1 MSTTQTAVAEATA
14 ADTARRIAEL
24 SPDQRA
30 RLEAR
35 LRERSARRPAA
46 PAGVPR
52 RPEGAPVPLSFTQE
66 QIWLAQQI
74 APESAAYNVP
84 MAVTCSGPLDTER
97 LARAFRTVI
106 TRHEVLRTTFAA
118 GADGLPVQLVHG
130 EAAFELPVTDLR
142 DLTADEVRARVRTR
156 LAEEANTPFD
166 LAAGPLLR
174 AALLRTGDQ
183 EHVLALT
190 IHHIASD
197 AWSVNV
203 LLAEAATAYRLT
215 DDTAAA
221 ALPPLPV
228 QYGDFAAWQR
238 GRLEG
243 AAHQESLGYWQQRL
257 AGLTDTPPPA
267 TATGRPEDAP
277 AAATHSLE
285 LPAEVAAGL
294 RALAA
299 RHRTTL
305 FTVSLAALHV
315 LLHRYG
321 AGPDPVVATPVGG
334 RGHSE
339 LEGLIGCFVNT
350 LLLRGDLS
358 GEPTFAELIDR
369 TTEATRRDF
378 QHQEVPFEQLA
389 AQLRSGSPDGL
400 ARTMLVLDQN
410 TPEAAPDLTRDAADP
425 GALHLRPLDG
435 EGPADAKRDLT
446 FTVSETGDTL
456 TLTLVHRTDRYE
468 ERSADRLLA
477 HYATLLREACA
488 DPNRQVGRL
497 PLLSAG
503 ERTLLLDTWNATAL
517 QVPAGTFHG
526 RFAEQAARTPH
537 AVAVVGADATLRYAE
552 LDRLANRLAH
562 HLRGLGVASETP
574 VGICLERGAW
584 TVVALLAV
592 LKAGGCYVPVDPA
605 QPQDRMAMIL
615 ADTAAPVVI
624 TRTALAD
631 RLPSGVRAVAVEEL
645 ALDATPDTAP
655 DAAVDP
661 GQAAYVLFTSG
672 STGRPKG
679 VVVEHRQVL
688 NYHTAVV
695 SRLGLEAAGYAMVQP
710 FTFDSCVTVLASAL
724 LGGGTLHMVDAD
736 TASDG
741 RLLAAYFAEHAID
754 YLKISPSHLAAL
766 EGPGAAHRVLPRKGL
781 ILGGEGSTSTFV
793 RDLLGRAECEVLNH
807 YGPTET
813 TVGVTTHRPLAAEL
827 AATTTVPIGR
837 PLGNV
842 RAYVLDGHGEP
853 VPVGVPGELFVGGAQ
868 VTRGYLGRPGLTA
881 ERFVP
886 DPAGA
891 RGARMYR
898 TGDLTRRLPDGA
910 VEFLGRLDDQVKI
923 RGFRIELGEVE
934 AALAALE
941 PVAAAAAVVREDR
954 PGDLQIVGYLVPHP
968 GADIEPASLRRELA
982 KILPGYMVPS
992 ALVALD
998 ALPLT
1003 AHNKLDRR
1011 ALPVPPRQEAE
1022 AGRAPRDEREAAL
1035 CRIFAEVLGAE
1046 REPGI
1051 DDSFFDLGG
1060 HSLLAMRLV
1069 GAVRAELGAEVGVRD
1084 VFEVPTV
1091 AGLAERLGRALP
1103 ADALPPLVRAE
1114 RPEVLPLSFAQRRLR
1129 FLNGMEGEA
1138 SAYTMPVVL
1147 RLTEAVDAVALQAAL
1162 DDVVAR
1168 HETLRTVFPA
1178 ADGELCQL
1186 ILPAAPALVP
1196 LDRVET
1202 DESGARTGIA
1212 ELSARPF
1219 DLNTE
1224 LPLRAAL
1231 FTLAPEDHLLVLV
1244 LHHIAGD
1251 GWSMR
1256 PLTEDLTT
1264 AYQARSSGEAPDWSP
1279 LPVQYADFALWQH
1292 QYLGDPETPGSPL
1305 NQQLAHWT
1313 AELAELPEEITLPA
1327 DRTRPAHPTH
1337 RAATHTFHTDRAT
1350 HHQLTA
1356 HARTHR
1362 ATLFHSVH
1370 AALAVL
1376 LTRNGAGAD
1385 LPIGTPTAGRTH
1397 ADLDRLIGFFV
1408 NTLVLRTDTTG
1419 NPTHTELLRRTRDV
1433 GLAALSHQDLP
1444 FERLVEALNPSRTAH
1459 RHPLFQTILTL
1470 NNTTAATTELTSHD
1484 VEFESAAK
1492 FDLSFTVTEQHTV
1505 DGAPD
1510 GLTVTI
1516 EYAADL
1522 FEPAT
1527 VARLADQFQRILR
1540 TAAEHPDTPLHD
1552 IDLLGTTGRAEL
1564 TALATGSVH
1573 PLPDTALPELFAAQ
1587 VARTPDA
1594 PAVVSDTGVLSYAE
1608 LDTATDRLARHLV
1621 ALGAG
1626 AERRVALLQ
1635 QRSAELVVSTL
1646 AVVRAGSAYVPLSES
1661 WPDERAALV
1670 LADTGAELLLVD
1682 AATRDLPFVRA
1693 QAAAGLRVVD
1703 VSAPL
1708 PDAPYL
1714 PVPAVQS
1721 DRLAYVMYT
1730 SGSTGTPK
1738 GVAVTHA
1745 DVAALAADH
1754 WWRRDGHHERVL
1766 FHSPQAFDAATYEL
1780 WVPLLSGGQVV
1791 VAPAGDLD
1799 ADRIGQ
1805 LIAEHRVTALWL
1817 TAGLFRLLAEDAPEA
1832 LAGVREVM
1840 TGGDVVPAAAVRRVL
1855 TVHPGLRVVDGYGP
1869 TETTTFA
1876 TRHAITAGDPLG
1888 STVPIGR
1895 PLDNM
1900 RVQVLDPALRQ
1911 APPGA
1916 PGELF
1921 IAGAGLA
1928 RGYLGRPG
1936 LTAERFVPDPF
1947 GVPGGRMYRTGDLGR
1962 WQYDGLGEGR
1972 LEFLGRTDD
1981 QVKLRG
1987 FRIEPAEIEA
1997 HFTGRPDVAQAAV
2010 VLREDN
2016 PGDQR
2021 LVAYLVPTVG
2031 TDVVLDPAE
2040 LRAHAAAHL
2049 PAYLVP
2055 SALVVLDTL
2064 PLTPNG
2070 KLDRRALPAPT
2081 TFTTSNRAPRTP
2093 REEILCGLFAE
2104 VLGAEREPGIDDSFF
2119 DLGGHSLLAMRLVG
2133 AVRAELGDEI
2143 GVRDVFEAPTVAALA
2158 ERLGRT
2164 LPTAALPPLVRTEPR
2179 PARIPLSNAQ
2189 ARLWF
2194 LNRMEETERASY
2206 NIPVELRLTEA
2217 VDPGALQAAL
2227 DDVVA
2232 RHETLRTVF
2241 PEADGAPCQL
2251 VRPATPGLVRLDR
2264 VETDESGA
2272 RARIGELS
2280 ARPFDLNTELP
2291 VRAALFTLAPED
2303 HLLVLV
2309 LHHIAGDGWSMRP
2322 LMEDLTTA
2330 YQARS
2335 GGEAPDWS
2343 PLPVQYADF
2352 ALWQHQYL
2360 GDPETPGSPLN
2371 QQLAHWTA
2379 ELADLPEE
2387 IALPADHTRPAHPTH
2402 RARTLTTHTGSTVH
2416 RDLTAHAR
2424 THGATVF
2431 HSVHAA
2437 LAVLLTR
2444 NGAGTDLPIG
2454 TPTAGRTHADLDQL
2468 VGFFVNTLV
2477 LRTDTTGNP
2486 THTELLRRTRDVG
2499 LSALSHQDLPFERLV
2514 EALNPSRTPHRHPLF
2529 QTILTFNSTTGADG
2543 EPTLGDPT
2551 LGGPVVGEPTTT
2563 EAESGS
2569 AAKFDLSFTVTE
2581 HRTVDGAP
2589 AGLTVTIEYAADLF
2603 EPTTV
2608 ARLADQ
2614 FQRILRTAAEHPDTP
2629 LHDIDLLAAHER
2641 KALFTDWNGPSRA
2654 LPGRTLPQLFAAQV
2668 ARTPDATAVI
2678 CETGALSYA
2687 ELDTA
2692 ANRLARHL
2700 VARGAG
2706 PERLVALA
2714 VPRSAETLVAVLA
2727 VLKSGAAYLPI
2738 DLTHPA
2744 ERIAYTLADARPLC
2758 VLTTVGAA
2766 AQLPATDDP
2775 HLLLDAPDTAAA
2787 LAALP
2792 AHDLTDDDRSAP
2804 LSLRNPAYVIY
2815 TSGSTGRPK
2824 GVVVEHHSLDAYLA
2838 WAREAYGSVAGRAL
2852 VHSPVSFDLTV
2863 TGLFAPLTSGG
2874 TVHLIELDDQAPTAG
2889 EFDRPSFVKAT
2900 PSHLALLTALPERF
2914 SPSEQLVLGGES
2926 LMGEVLDE
2934 WRRRHPGATVINE
2947 YGPTET
2953 TVGCTEFRI
2962 EPGDSAPSGVI
2973 TIGRPIWNTR
2983 MYVLD
2988 ESLRALPVGVGGE
3001 LFIAGDLVTRG
3012 YLGRPGLTAER
3023 FVPDPFG
3030 VPGGRMYRTG
3040 DLGRWQYDGLGEGRL
3055 EFLGRTDDQVKL
3067 RGFRIEPAEIEAH
3080 FTGRADIAQAAVVLR
3095 EDSPGDQRLVAYVVP
3110 TTDADDT
3117 AGTGTS
3123 TGAGTSGAEAGTGT
3137 GTGSVLDPAELRAYA
3152 AAHLPAYLVPSAL
3165 VVLDTL
3171 PLTPNGK
3178 LDRRALPV
3186 PGTFTTSTRAPRTPR
3201 EEILCGLFATTLA
3214 VDHVGIDDNFF
3225 DLGGHSL
3232 LAARLTALIREELG
3246 VQIGLRALF
3255 ETPTVALLAE
3265 RISADPDTGSS
3276 DGLGQLLPLRAGGTR
3291 PPLFAVHPGGGLGW
3305 CYSGLARHLDRDRPL
3320 YALQA
3325 RGLDGNGELPGSV
3338 PEMAADYLRLIREVQ
3353 PVGPYHLLGWSFGGT
3368 VAHELARQLQ
3378 EAGEEVALLAM
3389 LDSHPTGRF
3398 RHAGRPSAA
3407 EILSLALDGLGL
3419 DELDALA
3426 ATTPADATDVLGD
3439 GLPGAGAVLELL
3451 RERGSVL
3458 GGLDPAALRRLVRV
3472 TANNI
3477 ALAQGEQPGRYRGP
3491 VLFFEAL
3498 PGRGADGT
3506 PLADLWA
3513 AHVDGPVENHP
3524 LDIPH
3529 SRFTTPEALAQ
3540 IGPVLAAHLR

>member
-1 MSTTQTAVAEATA
+1 MSTTQTATAGATA

-35 LRERSARRPAA
+35 LRERLARRPAA
-46 PAGVPR
+46 PTGVPR
-52 RPEGAPVPLSFTQE
+52 RTAGGPVPLSFTQE

-84 MAVTCSGPLDTER
+84 MAVTCSGPLDAER

-118 GADGLPVQLVHG
+118 GADGSPVQLVHD
-130 EAAFELPVTDLR
+130 EALFALPVTDLR
-142 DLTADEVRARVRTR
+142 TLTADEAEARVRAR
-156 LAEEANTPFD
+156 LAQEANVPFD

-183 EHVLALT
+183 EHVLSLT

-203 LLAEAATAYRLT
+203 LLAEAAAAYRLA
-215 DDTAAA
+215 DGPAGA

-243 AAHQESLGYWQQRL
+243 TAHQESLGYWQQRL
-257 AGLTDTPPPA
+257 SGLTDTPPPA
-267 TATGRPEDAP
+267 TATGRPEGAP
-277 AAATHSLE
+277 AAGTHTLE
-285 LPAEVAAGL
+285 LPARVAADL

-299 RHRTTL
+299 HHRTTL
-305 FTVSLAALHV
+305 FTVSLAALQV

-321 AGPDPVVATPVGG
+321 GGADPVIATPVGG
-334 RGHSE
+334 RGRSE

-358 GEPTFAELIDR
+358 PRSAGDAPGGDPTFAELLER
-369 TTEATRRDF
+369 ATASTRRDF

-389 AQLRSGSPDGL
+389 AQLRAGSPDGL
-400 ARTMLVLDQN
+400 ARTMLVLDQ
-410 TPEAAPDLTRDAADP
+410 AAPDTAGAAADA
-425 GALHLRPLDG
+425 GELVLRPLDG
-435 EGPADAKRDLT
+435 GGPADAKRDLT

-468 ERSADRLLA
+468 ERSAERLLA
-477 HYATLLREACA
+477 HYATLLREAA
-488 DPNRQVGRL
+488 TDPHRPVGRL
-497 PLLSAG
+497 PLLTSG

-517 QVPAGTFHG
+517 AVPAGTFHG
-526 RFAEQAARTPH
+526 RFAEQAARTPD
-537 AVAVVGADATLRYAE
+537 AVAVTGADGTHRYAA

-562 HLRGLGVASETP
+562 HLRALGVDRETP
-574 VGICLERGAW
+574 VGICLERGSW

-605 QPQDRMAMIL
+605 QPQERMAMML

-631 RLPSGVRAVAVEEL
+631 RLPAGVRAVTVEEL
-645 ALDATPDTAP
+645 ALDALPDTAP
-655 DAAVDP
+655 DVSVDP

-695 SRLGLEAAGYAMVQP
+695 SALGLEPAGYAMVQP
-710 FTFDSCVTVLASAL
+710 FTFDSCVTVLSSAL

-736 TASDG
+736 TAADG

-766 EGPGAAHRVLPRKGL
+766 EGPGAVHRVLPRRGL
-781 ILGGEGSTSTFV
+781 ILGGEGSTSAFV

-813 TVGVTTHRPLAAEL
+813 TVGVTTHRPRAAAL

-842 RAYVLDGHGEP
+842 RAYVLDGRGEP
-853 VPVGVPGELFVGGAQ
+853 VPVGVPGELFIGGAQ

-881 ERFVP
+881 EKFVP
-886 DPAGA
+886 DPTGVP
-891 RGARMYR
+891 GARMYR

-910 VEFLGRLDDQVKI
+910 IEFLGRLDDQVKI

-934 AALAALE
+934 AALAALAALA

-954 PGDLQIVGYLVPHP
+954 PGDRQLVGYLVPLP
-968 GADIEPASLRRELA
+968 GATLEPADLRRELA
-982 KILPGYMVPS
+982 RSLPGYMVPS
-992 ALVALD
+992 ALVVLD

-1011 ALPVPPRQEAE
+1011 ALPAPPRQEAE
-1022 AGRAPRDEREAAL
+1022 AGRAPRDDREAAL

-1051 DDSFFDLGG
+1051 DESFFDLGG

-1069 GAVRAELGAEVGVRD
+1069 AVVRAELGAEVGVRD
-1084 VFEVPTV
+1084 LFEAPTV
-1091 AGLAERLGRALP
+1091 AALAERLNGALP
-1103 ADALPPLVRAE
+1103 AGTVAPLVRAE
-1114 RPEVLPLSFAQRRLR
+1114 RPDVLPLSFAQRRLR

-1138 SAYTMPVVL
+1138 SAYAMPVVL
-1147 RLTEAVDAVALQAAL
+1147 RLTEAVDAMALQAAL
-1162 DDVVAR
+1162 DDVVER
-1168 HETLRTVFPA
+1168 HETLRTVFPETG
-1178 ADGELCQL
+1178 GELRQV
-1186 ILPAAPALVP
+1186 IVPAAAGLVP
-1196 LDRVET
+1196 LSVVVGI
-1202 DESGARTGIA
+1202 DEGGARERIA
-1212 ELSARPF
+1212 ELSALPF
-1219 DLNTE
+1219 DLASE

-1231 FTLAPEDHLLVLV
+1231 FTLAAEEHLLVLV

-1251 GWSMR
+1251 GLSMR
-1256 PLTEDLTT
+1256 PLTEDLTA
-1264 AYQARSSGEAPDWSP
+1264 AYEARSDARTPDWAP
-1279 LPVQYADFALWQH
+1279 LAVQYADFALWQH
-1292 QYLGDPETPGSPL
+1292 EHLGDPDTPGTPL
-1305 NQQLAHWT
+1305 NRQLAHWT
-1313 AELAELPEEITLPA
+1313 AELDGLPEEIALPA
-1327 DRTRPAHPTH
+1327 DHSRPAQPTH
-1337 RAATHTFHTDRAT
+1337 RARVHTTHTDAAVHE
-1350 HHQLTA
+1350 QLTA
-1356 HARTHR
+1356 HARAHQ

-1376 LTRNGAGAD
+1376 LTRNGAGTD
-1385 LPIGTPTAGRTH
+1385 VPIGTPTAGRAH
-1397 ADLDRLIGFFV
+1397 RDLDQLIGFFV
-1408 NTLVLRTDTTG
+1408 NTLVLRTDTSG

-1433 GLAALSHQDLP
+1433 NLTALSHQDVP
-1444 FERLVEALNPSRTAH
+1444 FERLVEALNPTRTPH

-1470 NNTTAATTELTSHD
+1470 NSAPAAVAEHGTQH

-1492 FDLSFTVTEQHTV
+1492 FDLSVTVTEQHTAE
-1505 DGAPD
+1505 GAPA
-1510 GLTVTI
+1510 GLGVTI

-1527 VARLADQFQRILR
+1527 IARLADQFQRILR
-1540 TAAEHPDTPLHD
+1540 AAAAHPDTPLHA
-1552 IDLLGTTGRAEL
+1552 IDLLGESGRAEL
-1564 TALATGSVH
+1564 AALATGAVR
-1573 PLPDTALPELFAAQ
+1573 PLPAAALPELFAAQ

-1594 PAVVSDTGVLSYAE
+1594 TAVVCGTGTLSYAQ
-1608 LDTATDRLARHLV
+1608 LDTAAGLLARHLV

-1626 AERRVALLQ
+1626 AESRVALLQ
-1635 QRSAELVVSTL
+1635 ERSAELVVSTL

-1661 WPDERAALV
+1661 WPDERMALV
-1670 LADTGAELLLVD
+1670 LADTGADVLLVD

-1693 QAAAGLRVVD
+1693 RAAAGVRVVD

-1708 PDAPYL
+1708 PDAPDR
-1714 PVPAVQS
+1714 PVPAVQP
-1721 DRLAYVMYT
+1721 DQLAYVMYT
-1730 SGSTGTPK
+1730 SGSTGAPK

-1745 DVAALAADH
+1745 DVAALAADG

-1799 ADRIGQ
+1799 PERIGR
-1805 LIAEHRVTALWL
+1805 LIATYRITALWL
-1817 TAGLFRLLAEDAPEA
+1817 TAGLFRLLAEDAPQS
-1832 LAGVREVM
+1832 LTGVREVM

-1855 TVHPGLRVVDGYGP
+1855 AAHPGLRVVDGYGP
-1869 TETTTFA
+1869 TETTVFA
-1876 TRHAITAGDPLG
+1876 TRHPITAGDALG

-1900 RVQVLDPALRQ
+1900 RVQVLDPSLGQ
-1911 APPGA
+1911 VPPGVA
-1916 PGELF
+1916 GELF

-1936 LTAERFVPDPF
+1936 ATAERFVPDPF
-1947 GVPGGRMYRTGDLGR
+1947 GEPGGRMYRTGDLGR
-1962 WQYDGLGEGR
+1962 WVYDERGEGR

-1981 QVKLRG
+1981 QIKLRG

-1997 HFTGRPDVAQAAV
+1997 YFTSRVDIAQAAV
-2010 VLREDN
+2010 LLREDN

-2021 LVAYLVPTVG
+2021 LVAYLVPAAG
-2031 TDVVLDPAE
+2031 AVLPEVAE
-2040 LRAHAAAHL
+2040 LRAEAAAQL

-2055 SALVVLDTL
+2055 SALVVLETL

-2070 KLDRRALPAPT
+2070 KLDRRALPVPAAVAVPA
-2081 TFTTSNRAPRTP
+2081 SRAARTP
-2093 REEILCGLFAE
+2093 REEVLCGLFATALAVE
-2104 VLGAEREPGIDDSFF
+2104 HVGIDDNFF
-2119 DLGGHSLLAMRLVG
+2119 DLGGHSLLAMRLVA
-2133 AVRAELGDEI
+2133 AVRAELGAEV
-2143 GVRDVFEAPTVAALA
+2143 GVRDLFEAPTVAALA
-2158 ERLGRT
+2158 ERLGR
-2164 LPTAALPPLVRTEPR
+2164 ALPATALAPLVRTEPR
-2179 PARIPLSNAQ
+2179 PARVPLSFAQ

-2206 NIPVELRLTEA
+2206 NIPVVLRLTEA
-2217 VDPGALQAAL
+2217 VDAVALQAAL
-2227 DDVVA
+2227 DDVVG

-2241 PEADGAPCQL
+2241 PETGGEPCQ
-2251 VRPATPGLVRLDR
+2251 VIVPAAAGLVPLS
-2264 VETDESGA
+2264 VVGTDEGGA
-2272 RARIGELS
+2272 RERIAELS
-2280 ARPFDLNTELP
+2280 ALPFDLASELP
-2291 VRAALFTLAPED
+2291 LRAALFALAPEE

-2309 LHHIAGDGWSMRP
+2309 LHHIAGDGLSMRP
-2322 LMEDLTTA
+2322 LTEDLTAA
-2330 YQARS
+2330 YEARS
-2335 GGEAPDWS
+2335 DARTPDWA
-2343 PLPVQYADF
+2343 PLAVQYADF
-2352 ALWQHQYL
+2352 ALWQHEHL
-2360 GDPETPGSPLN
+2360 GDPDTPGTPLN
-2371 QQLAHWTA
+2371 RQLAHWTA
-2379 ELADLPEE
+2379 ELDGLPEE
-2387 IALPADHTRPAHPTH
+2387 IALPADHSRPAQPTH
-2402 RARTLTTHTGSTVH
+2402 RARVHTTYTDASVH
-2416 RDLTAHAR
+2416 EQLTAHAR
-2424 THGATVF
+2424 AHQATLF

-2444 NGAGTDLPIG
+2444 NGAGTDVPIG
-2454 TPTAGRTHADLDQL
+2454 TPTAGRAHRDLDQL
-2468 VGFFVNTLV
+2468 IGFFVNTLV
-2477 LRTDTTGNP
+2477 LRTDTSGNP
-2486 THTELLRRTRDVG
+2486 THTELLRRTRDVN
-2499 LSALSHQDLPFERLV
+2499 LTALSHQDVPFERLV
-2514 EALNPSRTPHRHPLF
+2514 EALNPTRTPHRHPLF
-2529 QTILTFNSTTGADG
+2529 QTILTFNNAVVTGAD
-2543 EPTLGDPT
+2543 
-2551 LGGPVVGEPTTT
+2551 PVDTGTDVASE
-2563 EAESGS
+2563 S
-2569 AAKFDLSFTVTE
+2569 AAKFDLSVTVTE
-2581 HRTVDGAP
+2581 LHTGDGAP
-2589 AGLTVTIEYAADLF
+2589 AGLGVTIEYAADLF
-2603 EPTTV
+2603 EPATI
-2608 ARLADQ
+2608 ARLAEQ
-2614 FQRILRTAAEHPDTP
+2614 FQRILCGAAAHPDTP
-2629 LHDIDLLAAHER
+2629 LNEIDLLAEHER
-2641 KALFTDWNGPSRA
+2641 KALFGDWNGPSRA
-2654 LPGRTLPQLFAAQV
+2654 LPGRTLPELFAAQV
-2668 ARTPDATAVI
+2668 ARTPDATAVV
-2678 CETGALSYA
+2678 CDTGTLSYA
-2687 ELDTA
+2687 QLDTA

-2700 VARGAG
+2700 VAQGAG

-2714 VPRSAETLVAVLA
+2714 VPRSVETLVAVLA
-2727 VLKSGAAYLPI
+2727 VLKSGAAYLPV
-2738 DLTHPA
+2738 DLTHPG

-2758 VLTTVGAA
+2758 VVTTTGAA
-2766 AQLPATDDP
+2766 SRLPVTDHP
-2775 HLLLDAPDTAAA
+2775 RLLLDAPDTAAA

-2792 AHDLTDDDRSAP
+2792 DHDLTDDDRSAP

-2824 GVVVEHHSLDAYLA
+2824 GVVVEHYSLDAYLA

-2874 TVHLIELDDQAPTAG
+2874 TVQLIELDDQAPTAG
-2889 EFDRPSFVKAT
+2889 EFDRPTFVKAT

-2926 LMGEVLDE
+2926 LMGDVLDE
-2934 WRRRHPGATVINE
+2934 WRRKHPGATVINE

-2962 EPGDSAPSGVI
+2962 EPGDTAPSGVI

-2983 MYVLD
+2983 MYALD
-2988 ESLRALPVGVGGE
+2988 EALRALPVGVGGE

-3030 VPGGRMYRTG
+3030 EPGGRMYRTG
-3040 DLGRWQYDGLGEGRL
+3040 DLGRWVYDERGEGRL
-3055 EFLGRTDDQVKL
+3055 EFLGRTDDQIKL
-3067 RGFRIEPAEIEAH
+3067 RGFRIEPAEIEAY
-3080 FTGRADIAQAAVVLR
+3080 FTSRADIAQAAVLLR
-3095 EDSPGDQRLVAYVVP
+3095 EDNPGDQRLVAYLVP
-3110 TTDADDT
+3110 A
-3117 AGTGTS
+3117 AG
-3123 TGAGTSGAEAGTGT
+3123 A
-3137 GTGSVLDPAELRAYA
+3137 VLPEVAELRAEA
-3152 AAHLPAYLVPSAL
+3152 AAQLPAYLLPSAL
-3165 VVLDTL
+3165 VVLETL

-3186 PGTFTTSTRAPRTPR
+3186 PAAATVPASRAARTPR
-3201 EEILCGLFATTLA
+3201 EEVLCGLFATALA
-3214 VDHVGIDDNFF
+3214 VEHVGIDDNFF

-3232 LAARLTALIREELG
+3232 LAARLTARVREELG

-3265 RISADPDTGSS
+3265 RIDADGDTESS
-3276 DGLGQLLPLRAGGTR
+3276 DGLGQLLPLRTGGAR
-3291 PPLFAVHPGGGLGW
+3291 QPLFAVHPGGGLGW

-3325 RGLDGNGELPGSV
+3325 RGLDGAGELPGSV
-3338 PEMAADYLRLIREVQ
+3338 PEMAADYLRLIRAVQ
-3353 PVGPYHLLGWSFGGT
+3353 PAGPYHLLGWSFGGT

-3398 RHAGRPSAA
+3398 RHAGQPSEA
-3407 EILSLALDGLGL
+3407 EILSLALDGLDL
-3419 DELDALA
+3419 EELDALA
-3426 ATTPADATDVLGD
+3426 TAAPADGADALGD
-3439 GLPGAGAVLELL
+3439 GLPSAAAVLELL

-3458 GGLDPAALRRLVRV
+3458 GGLDPAALDRLVKV
-3472 TANNI
+3472 TANNL
-3477 ALAQGEQPGRYRGP
+3477 ALAQGEEPGRYRGP

-3506 PLADLWA
+3506 PLAELWA

>member
-1 MSTTQTAVAEATA
+1 MSTTQIAADATT

-24 SPDQRA
+24 SPELRA

-35 LRERSARRPAA
+35 LRERSAGRPAA
-46 PAGVPR
+46 PTGVPR
-52 RPEGAPVPLSFTQE
+52 RPEGAPAPLSLTQE
-66 QIWLAQQI
+66 QIWLAQQL
-74 APESAAYNVP
+74 APRSAAYNVP
-84 MAVTCSGPLDTER
+84 MALTCTGPLDVAR

-106 TRHEVLRTTFAA
+106 DRHEVLRTTFAP
-118 GADGLPVQLVHG
+118 GADGLPVQHVHR
-130 EAAFELPVTDLR
+130 EAGFVLPVTDLR
-142 DLTADEVRARVRTR
+142 DLTAAERAERVRARLT
-156 LAEEANTPFD
+156 EEANTPFD
-166 LAAGPLLR
+166 LATGPLLR
-174 AALLRTGDQ
+174 AALLRTGEQ
-183 EHVLALT
+183 EHVLLLT
-190 IHHIASD
+190 IHHIAAD

-203 LLAEAATAYRLT
+203 LLAEAGAAYRLA
-215 DDTAAA
+215 DAAVA

-228 QYGDFAAWQR
+228 QYADFATWQR
-238 GRLEG
+238 GRLDG
-243 AAHQESLGYWQQRL
+243 AAHQESLGYWRQRL
-257 AGLTDTPPPA
+257 AGLTDTPPRA
-267 TATGRPEDAP
+267 TATGRPEG
-277 AAATHSLE
+277 AAAAGTHTLE
-285 LPAEVAAGL
+285 LPAEIATGL
-294 RALAA
+294 RDLAA

-305 FTVSLAALHV
+305 FTVSLAALQV

-321 AGPDPVVATPVGG
+321 GGADPVIATPVGG
-334 RGHSE
+334 RGRSE

-358 GEPTFAELIDR
+358 GRPTFAAVLDR
-369 TTEATRRDF
+369 ATEATRRDF

-389 AQLRSGSPDGL
+389 AELRAGSPDGL
-400 ARTMLVLDQN
+400 ARTMLVLDQGA
-410 TPEAAPDLTRDAADP
+410 PQAAPDTADA
-425 GALHLRPLDG
+425 GELVLRPLDG
-435 EGPADAKRDLT
+435 TGPADAKRDLT

-456 TLTLVHRTDRYE
+456 TLTLVHRADRYE
-468 ERSADRLLA
+468 ERSARRLLA
-477 HYATLLREACA
+477 HYATLLREVCA
-488 DPNRQVGRL
+488 DPHRPVAHL
-497 PLLSAG
+497 PLLAED

-517 QVPAGTFHG
+517 DVPAGTFHG

-537 AVAVVGADATLRYAE
+537 AVAVVGADATHTYRE

-562 HLRGLGVASETP
+562 HLSGLGVNAETP

-605 QPQDRMAMIL
+605 QPQERMAMML

-624 TRTALAD
+624 TRRDLAD
-631 RLPSGVRAVAVEEL
+631 RLPEGVRAVAVEEL
-645 ALDATPDTAP
+645 TLDAAPDTAP
-655 DAAVDP
+655 AVTVDP

-688 NYHTAVV
+688 NYHTAVG
-695 SRLGLEAAGYAMVQP
+695 SALGLEPAAYAMVQP

-766 EGPGAAHRVLPRKGL
+766 EGPGGAHRVLPRRGL

-793 RDLLGRAECEVLNH
+793 GDLLERAECAVLNH

-813 TVGVTTHRPLAAEL
+813 TVGVTTHRPRAAEL
-827 AATTTVPIGR
+827 AGSPTVPIGR

-842 RAYVLDGHGEP
+842 RAYVLDERGEP
-853 VPVGVPGELFVGGAQ
+853 VPVGVPGELFIGGAQ

-891 RGARMYR
+891 PGARMYR
-898 TGDLTRRLPDGA
+898 TGDLTRRLPEGEI
-910 VEFLGRLDDQVKI
+910 EFLGRLDDQVKI

-934 AALAALE
+934 AALAALA
-941 PVAAAAAVVREDR
+941 PVAASAAVVREDR
-954 PGDLQIVGYLVPHP
+954 PGDRQLVGYVVPQP
-968 GADIEPASLRRELA
+968 GVDLEPPSLRSELSKA
-982 KILPGYMVPS
+982 LPGYMVPS
-992 ALVALD
+992 ALVVLD

-1011 ALPVPPRQEAE
+1011 ALPAPARQEAA
-1022 AGRAPRDEREAAL
+1022 AGRPPRDEHEAAL
-1035 CRIFAEVLGAE
+1035 CRVFAEVLGTE

-1051 DDSFFDLGG
+1051 DESFFDLGG

-1069 GAVRAELGAEVGVRD
+1069 AAVRGELGAEVGVRD
-1084 VFEVPTV
+1084 VFEAPTV
-1091 AGLAERLGRALP
+1091 ALLAELIAGSGP
-1103 ADALPPLVRAE
+1103 ATTLAPLVRAE

-1129 FLNGMEGEA
+1129 FLNTMEGDT
-1138 SAYTMPVVL
+1138 SAYAMPVVL
-1147 RLTEAVDAVALQAAL
+1147 RLAEAVDAVALQAAL
-1162 DDVVAR
+1162 DDVVER
-1168 HETLRTVFPA
+1168 HETLRTVFPESG
-1178 ADGELCQL
+1178 GEPCQVV
-1186 ILPAAPALVP
+1186 LPAAAGLVP
-1196 LDRVET
+1196 LEVVVT
-1202 DESGARTGIA
+1202 DEGGARERIA

-1219 DLNTE
+1219 DLSSE

-1231 FTLAPEDHLLVLV
+1231 FVLGEREHVLVVV

-1251 GWSMR
+1251 GLSMG
-1256 PLTEDLTT
+1256 PLTRDVTD
-1264 AYQARSSGEAPDWSP
+1264 AYRARVRGEVPGWSP

-1292 QYLGDPETPGSPL
+1292 RVLGDPQTPGTVL
-1305 NQQLAHWT
+1305 NEQLAFWSD
-1313 AELAELPEEITLPA
+1313 ELAGLPEEIALPV
-1327 DRTRPAHPTH
+1327 DRSRPVRPSH
-1337 RAATHTFHTDRAT
+1337 RARVHTGFTDRGVHAR
-1350 HHQLTA
+1350 LAA
-1356 HARTHR
+1356 HARGER
-1362 ATLFHSVH
+1362 ATVFHAVH

-1376 LTRNGAGAD
+1376 LTRNGAGVD
-1385 LPIGTPTAGRTH
+1385 VPIGTPTAGRGH
-1397 ADLDRLIGFFV
+1397 RELDGLIGFFV
-1408 NTLVLRTDTTG
+1408 NTLVLRTDTRG
-1419 NPTHTELLRRTRDV
+1419 NPTHTELLGRAREV
-1433 GLAALSHQDLP
+1433 NLAALSHQDLP
-1444 FERLVEALNPSRTAH
+1444 FERVVEALNPGRAPH
-1459 RHPLFQTILTL
+1459 RHPLFQTVLTF
-1470 NNTTAATTELTSHD
+1470 NSVTGTAEEQGGGESD
-1484 VEFESAAK
+1484 VASEGAVK
-1492 FDLSFTVTEQHTV
+1492 FDLSFTVTEHH
-1505 DGAPD
+1505 DAEGAAG

-1527 VARLADQFQRILR
+1527 IARLAEQFQRILR
-1540 TAAEHPDTPLHD
+1540 AAAEHPDTRLQD
-1552 IDLLGTTGRAEL
+1552 IDLLGATGRTEL
-1564 TALATGSVH
+1564 AALATGAVH
-1573 PLPDTALPELFAAQ
+1573 PLPALALPELFAAQ

-1594 PAVVSDTGVLSYAE
+1594 TAVVCESGSLSYAQ
-1608 LDTATDRLARHLV
+1608 LDTATDRLARHLT

-1626 AERRVALLQ
+1626 PEHRVALLMR
-1635 QRSAELVVSTL
+1635 RSAALVTSTL
-1646 AVVRAGSAYVPLSES
+1646 AVVRAGGAYVPLSES
-1661 WPDERAALV
+1661 WPDERVALV

-1682 AATRDLPFVRA
+1682 AATRDLPVVRA
-1693 QAAAGLRVVD
+1693 RAAAGVRVVD

-1708 PDAPYL
+1708 PDAPAR
-1714 PVPAVQS
+1714 PVPAVQP

-1745 DVAALAADH
+1745 DVAALATDR
-1754 WWRRDGHHERVL
+1754 WWQRFGHHERVL

-1799 ADRIGQ
+1799 AERIGR
-1805 LIAEHRVTALWL
+1805 LVAEHRITALWL
-1817 TAGLFRLLAEDAPEA
+1817 TAGLFRLLAEDAPQS

-1855 TVHPGLRVVDGYGP
+1855 AAHPGLRVVDGYGP
-1869 TETTTFA
+1869 TETTVFA
-1876 TRHAITAGDPLG
+1876 TRHSITAGDPLG
-1888 STVPIGR
+1888 ATVPIGR

-1900 RVQVLDPALRQ
+1900 RVQALDPTLRQ
-1911 APPGA
+1911 VPPGV

-1936 LTAERFVPDPF
+1936 LTAERFLPDPF
-1947 GVPGGRMYRTGDLGR
+1947 GEPGGRMYRTGDLGR
-1962 WQYDGLGEGR
+1962 WQYDERGEGR

-1981 QVKLRG
+1981 QIKLRG

-1997 HFTGRPDVAQAAV
+1997 HFTGRGDIAQAAV
-2010 VLREDN
+2010 LLREDN

-2021 LVAYLVPTVG
+2021 LVAYLVPAA
-2031 TDVVLDPAE
+2031 DPAAGSGAVPDAAE
-2040 LRAHAAAHL
+2040 LRAYAAAHL

-2055 SALVVLDTL
+2055 SAVVLLDTL

-2081 TFTTSNRAPRTP
+2081 TTTAPTRAPRTP
-2093 REEILCGLFAE
+2093 REEVLCGLFASTLA
-2104 VLGAEREPGIDDSFF
+2104 VDHVGIDDNFF
-2119 DLGGHSLLAMRLVG
+2119 DLGGHSLLAMRLVA
-2133 AVRAELGDEI
+2133 AVRGELGVEV
-2143 GVRDVFEAPTVAALA
+2143 GVRDVFEAPTVALLA
-2158 ERLGRT
+2158 ELIGDAD
-2164 LPTAALPPLVRTEPR
+2164 TAAAVAPLTRVEPR
-2179 PARIPLSNAQ
+2179 PESVPLSYAQ

-2206 NIPVELRLTEA
+2206 NIPVVLRLAEA
-2217 VDPGALQAAL
+2217 VDAVALQAAL
-2227 DDVVA
+2227 DDVVE

-2241 PEADGAPCQL
+2241 PESGGEPCQVVLPAAAAL
-2251 VRPATPGLVRLDR
+2251 VPLEV
-2264 VETDESGA
+2264 VVTDEGGA
-2272 RARIGELS
+2272 RERIAELS
-2280 ARPFDLNTELP
+2280 ARPFDLSSELP
-2291 VRAALFTLAPED
+2291 LRAALFVLGERE
-2303 HLLVLV
+2303 HVLVVV
-2309 LHHIAGDGWSMRP
+2309 LHHIAGDGLSMGP
-2322 LMEDLTTA
+2322 LTRDVTDA
-2330 YQARS
+2330 YRARVR
-2335 GGEAPDWS
+2335 GEVPGWA

-2352 ALWQHQYL
+2352 ALWQHRYL
-2360 GDPETPGSPLN
+2360 GDPQTPGTVLN
-2371 QQLAHWTA
+2371 EQLAFWSD
-2379 ELADLPEE
+2379 ELAGLPEE
-2387 IALPADHTRPAHPTH
+2387 IALPVDRSRSVRPTL
-2402 RARTLTTHTGSTVH
+2402 RARVHTGFVDGVVH
-2416 RDLTAHAR
+2416 GKLAAHAR
-2424 THGATVF
+2424 GERATVF
-2431 HSVHAA
+2431 HAVHAA

-2444 NGAGTDLPIG
+2444 NGAGTDVTIG
-2454 TPTAGRTHADLDQL
+2454 TPTAGRGHRELDGL
-2468 VGFFVNTLV
+2468 IGFFVNTLV
-2477 LRTDTTGNP
+2477 LRTDTRGNP
-2486 THTELLRRTRDVG
+2486 THTELLGRAREVN
-2499 LSALSHQDLPFERLV
+2499 LAALSHQDLPFERVV
-2514 EALNPSRTPHRHPLF
+2514 EALNPGRAPHRHPLF
-2529 QTILTFNSTTGADG
+2529 QTVLTFNSAAGSADG
-2543 EPTLGDPT
+2543 H
-2551 LGGPVVGEPTTT
+2551 GESDVAS
-2563 EAESGS
+2563 EG

-2581 HRTVDGAP
+2581 HHDAEGAEG
-2589 AGLTVTIEYAADLF
+2589 GLTVTIEYATDLF
-2603 EPTTV
+2603 DPTTI
-2608 ARLADQ
+2608 ARLAEQ
-2614 FQRILRTAAEHPDTP
+2614 FQRILRAAAEHPDTR
-2629 LHDIDLLAAHER
+2629 LHDIDLLAEHER
-2641 KALFTDWNGPSRA
+2641 RALFTDWNGPSRA
-2654 LPGRTLPQLFAAQV
+2654 LPGRTLPELFAAQV
-2668 ARTPDATAVI
+2668 ARTPDATAVV
-2678 CETGALSYA
+2678 CESGSLSYA
-2687 ELDTA
+2687 QLDTA

-2714 VPRSAETLVAVLA
+2714 VPRSVETLVSVLA

-2738 DLTHPA
+2738 DLTHPG

-2766 AQLPATDDP
+2766 GQLPVTEDP
-2775 HLLLDAPDTAAA
+2775 LLLLDAPDTAAA

-2792 AHDLTDDDRSAP
+2792 AHDLTDHDRSAP

-2838 WAREAYGSVAGRAL
+2838 WAREAYAGVAGRAL

-2874 TVHLIELDDQAPTAG
+2874 AVQLIELDERAATAG
-2889 EFDRPSFVKAT
+2889 EWERPTFVKAT

-2934 WRRRHPGATVINE
+2934 WRRHHPGATVINE

-2962 EPGDSAPSGVI
+2962 EPGDTAPSGVI

-2988 ESLRALPVGVGGE
+2988 ESFRALPVGVGGE

-3023 FVPDPFG
+3023 FLPDPFG
-3030 VPGGRMYRTG
+3030 EPGGRMYRTG
-3040 DLGRWQYDGLGEGRL
+3040 DLGRWQYDERGEGRL
-3055 EFLGRTDDQVKL
+3055 EFLGRTDDQIKL

-3080 FTGRADIAQAAVVLR
+3080 FTGRGDIAQAAVLLR
-3095 EDSPGDQRLVAYVVP
+3095 EDNPGDQRLVAYLVP
-3110 TTDADDT
+3110 AADPA
-3117 AGTGTS
+3117 AG
-3123 TGAGTSGAEAGTGT
+3123 SGAVPDA
-3137 GTGSVLDPAELRAYA
+3137 AELRAYA
-3152 AAHLPAYLVPSAL
+3152 AAHLPAYLVPSA
-3165 VVLDTL
+3165 VVLLDTL

-3178 LDRRALPV
+3178 LDRRALPA
-3186 PGTFTTSTRAPRTPR
+3186 PTTTTAPTRAPRTPR
-3201 EEILCGLFATTLA
+3201 EDVLCGLFATTLA

-3232 LAARLTALIREELG
+3232 LAARLTARVREELG
-3246 VQIGLRALF
+3246 VEIGLRALF

-3265 RISADPDTGSS
+3265 RIGADGGAGSS
-3276 DGLGQLLPLRAGGTR
+3276 DGLGQMLALRTGGTR
-3291 PPLFAVHPGGGLGW
+3291 APLFAVHPGGGLGW

-3320 YALQA
+3320 FALQA
-3325 RGLDGNGELPGSV
+3325 RGLDGVGELPGSV

-3353 PVGPYHLLGWSFGGT
+3353 PEGPYHLLGWSFGGT

-3398 RHAGRPSAA
+3398 RHAGRPSAK
-3407 EILSLALDGLGL
+3407 EILSLALDGLDL
-3419 DELDALA
+3419 DGLDALA
-3426 ATTPADATDVLGD
+3426 ATAPEDGEEALGD
-3439 GLPGAGAVLELL
+3439 GLPGATAVLELL

-3458 GGLDPAALRRLVRV
+3458 GGLDPAALVRLVRV

-3477 ALAQGEQPGRYRGP
+3477 ALAQGERPGRYRGP

-3506 PLADLWA
+3506 PLAELWA

-3529 SRFTTPEALAQ
+3529 SRFTTPEALAE

>member
-1 MSTTQTAVAEATA
+1 MSTTQTAAAEAAT

-24 SPDQRA
+24 PPEQRA

-35 LRERSARRPAA
+35 LRERLARRPAA

-66 QIWLAQQI
+66 QIWLAQQL

-84 MAVTCSGPLDTER
+84 MAVACSGPLDAER
-97 LARAFRTVI
+97 LARAFRMVI

-118 GADGLPVQLVHG
+118 GPDGLPVQLVHE
-130 EAAFELPVTDLR
+130 EARFELPVTDLR
-142 DLTADEVRARVRTR
+142 ALAADEAEARVRAR
-156 LAEEANTPFD
+156 LAEEAHTPFD

-174 AALLRTGDQ
+174 AALMRTGEQ
-183 EHVLALT
+183 EHVLLLT
-190 IHHIASD
+190 IHHIVSD

-203 LLAEAATAYRLT
+203 LLAEAATAYRPA
-215 DDTAAA
+215 DGSAGAE
-221 ALPPLPV
+221 LPALPV

-238 GRLEG
+238 GSRGG
-243 AAHQESLGYWQQRL
+243 AAYQESLGYWQQRL
-257 AGLTDTPPPA
+257 SGLTDTPPPA
-267 TATGRPEDAP
+267 TTTGRPEGG
-277 AAATHSLE
+277 AAAGTHSLE

-294 RALAA
+294 RALAV

-305 FTVSLAALHV
+305 FTVSLAALQV

-321 AGPDPVVATPVGG
+321 GGPDPVIATPVGG
-334 RGHSE
+334 RGRSE

-350 LLLRGDLS
+350 LLLRGDVS
-358 GEPTFAELIDR
+358 PRSAGDAPGGEPTFAELLDR

-378 QHQEVPFEQLA
+378 RHQEVPFEQLA
-389 AQLRSGSPDGL
+389 AQLRSSSPDGL
-400 ARTMLVLDQN
+400 ARTMLVLDQ
-410 TPEAAPDLTRDAADP
+410 AAPETARDGADS
-425 GALHLRPLDG
+425 GGLVLRPLDAA
-435 EGPADAKRDLT
+435 GPADAKRDLT

-468 ERSADRLLA
+468 ERSAERLLA
-477 HYATLLREACA
+477 HYATLLREVCA
-488 DPNRQVGRL
+488 DPHRPVGRL
-497 PLLSAG
+497 PLLTAE

-517 QVPAGTFHG
+517 EVPAGTFHG

-537 AVAVVGADATLRYAE
+537 AVAVVGADGTHRYAE

-562 HLRGLGVASETP
+562 HLRALGVGSETP
-574 VGICLERGAW
+574 VAICLERGAW

-605 QPQDRMAMIL
+605 QPQERMAMML

-624 TRTALAD
+624 TRAALAD

-645 ALDATPDTAP
+645 ALDAQPDTAP
-655 DAAVDP
+655 EVPVDP

-695 SRLGLEAAGYAMVQP
+695 SALGLEAAGYAMVQP
-710 FTFDSCVTVLASAL
+710 FTFDSCVTVLSSAL

-741 RLLAAYFAEHAID
+741 RRLAAYFAEHAID

-766 EGPGAAHRVLPRKGL
+766 EGPGAEHRVLPRRGL
-781 ILGGEGSTSTFV
+781 ILGGEGSTSSFV
-793 RDLLGRAECEVLNH
+793 RELLGRAECEVLNH

-813 TVGVTTHRPLAAEL
+813 TVGVTTHRPRAREL
-827 AATTTVPIGR
+827 ARTSTVPIGS

-842 RAYVLDGHGEP
+842 RAYVLDGRGEP
-853 VPVGVPGELFVGGAQ
+853 VPVGVPGELFIGGAQ

-886 DPAGA
+886 DPTGA
-891 RGARMYR
+891 PGARMYR

-910 VEFLGRLDDQVKI
+910 IEFLGRLDDQVKI

-954 PGDLQIVGYLVPHP
+954 PGDRQLVGYLVPLP
-968 GADIEPASLRRELA
+968 GAEIEPSGLRGELA
-982 KILPGYMVPS
+982 KALPGYMVPS
-992 ALVALD
+992 ALVVLD

-1011 ALPVPPRQEAE
+1011 ALPAPPRQEAG
-1022 AGRAPRDEREAAL
+1022 AGRAARDEREAAL

-1051 DDSFFDLGG
+1051 DESFFDLGG

-1069 GAVRAELGAEVGVRD
+1069 AAVRAELDVEVGVRD
-1084 VFEVPTV
+1084 LFEAPTV
-1091 AGLAERLGRALP
+1091 AALAERLGRALP
-1103 ADALPPLVRAE
+1103 AAALPPLVRAE
-1114 RPEVLPLSFAQRRLR
+1114 RPDVLPLSFAQRRLR

-1147 RLTEAVDAVALQAAL
+1147 RLTDAVDAVALQAAL
-1162 DDVVAR
+1162 DDVVER
-1168 HETLRTVFPA
+1168 HETLRTVFPET
-1178 ADGELCQL
+1178 DGAPCQV
-1186 ILPAAPALVP
+1186 ILPAVAGLVS
-1196 LDRVET
+1196 LDVVEC
-1202 DESGARTGIA
+1202 DEEEARARIA
-1212 ELSARPF
+1212 ALSAQPF
-1219 DLNTE
+1219 DLSAE
-1224 LPLRAAL
+1224 APLRAAL
-1231 FTLAPEDHLLVLV
+1231 FTLAPADHLLVLV

-1256 PLTEDLTT
+1256 PLTEDLTA
-1264 AYQARSSGEAPDWSP
+1264 AYEARARGGAPGWSP

-1292 QYLGDPETPGSPL
+1292 EHLGDPDTPGTVS
-1305 NQQLAHWT
+1305 NRQLAHWT
-1313 AELAELPEEITLPA
+1313 AELAGLPEEIALPA
-1327 DRTRPAHPTH
+1327 DHSRPARPTH
-1337 RAATHTFHTDRAT
+1337 RARIHTTRTDAGVHER
-1350 HHQLTA
+1350 LTA
-1356 HARTHR
+1356 HARAHQ
-1362 ATLFHSVH
+1362 ATLFHAVH

-1376 LTRNGAGAD
+1376 LTRNGAGTD
-1385 LPIGTPTAGRTH
+1385 VPIGTPTAGRTH
-1397 ADLDRLIGFFV
+1397 RDLDQLIGFFV

-1419 NPTHTELLRRTRDV
+1419 NPTHTELLRRSREV
-1433 GLAALSHQDLP
+1433 NLAALTHQDVP
-1444 FERLVEALNPSRTAH
+1444 FERIVEALNPSRAPH
-1459 RHPLFQTILTL
+1459 RHPLFQTVLTL
-1470 NNTTAATTELTSHD
+1470 NNTTGATAGQD
-1484 VEFESAAK
+1484 GQNVEFEGAAK
-1492 FDLSFTVTEQHTV
+1492 FDLSFTVTEHHAA
-1505 DGAPD
+1505 DGAPG
-1510 GLTVTI
+1510 GLTITI

-1522 FEPAT
+1522 FEPVT
-1527 VARLADQFQRILR
+1527 IVRLADQFQRIL
-1540 TAAEHPDTPLHD
+1540 TSAAEHPDTPLHD
-1552 IDLLGTTGRAEL
+1552 IELLGGTGRAEL
-1564 TALATGSVH
+1564 AGLSTGAVH
-1573 PLPDTALPELFAAQ
+1573 PLPAAALPELFAAQ

-1594 PAVVSDTGVLSYAE
+1594 TAVVCDTGTLSYAQ

-1626 AERRVALLQ
+1626 AERRVAMLQ

-1661 WPDERAALV
+1661 WPDERMALV

-1693 QAAAGLRVVD
+1693 RAAAGVRVVD

-1708 PDAPYL
+1708 PDAPAR
-1714 PVPAVQS
+1714 PVPAVQP

-1745 DVAALAADH
+1745 DVAALAADR
-1754 WWRRDGHHERVL
+1754 WWQRDGHHERVL

-1799 ADRIGQ
+1799 AERIGR

-1817 TAGLFRLLAEDAPEA
+1817 TAGLFRLLAEDAPQS
-1832 LAGVREVM
+1832 LAGVSEVM

-1855 TVHPGLRVVDGYGP
+1855 AVHPGLRVVDGYGP
-1869 TETTTFA
+1869 TETTVFA
-1876 TRHAITAGDPLG
+1876 TRHSITAGDALG

-1900 RVQVLDPALRQ
+1900 RVQVLDAALRQ
-1911 APPGA
+1911 VPPGV

-1928 RGYLGRPG
+1928 RGYLGRPA
-1936 LTAERFVPDPF
+1936 LTAERFLPDPF
-1947 GVPGGRMYRTGDLGR
+1947 GEPGARMYRTGDLGR
-1962 WQYDGLGEGR
+1962 WQYDERGEGR

-1981 QVKLRG
+1981 QIKLRG

-1997 HFTGRPDVAQAAV
+1997 HFTSRPDIAQAAV
-2010 VLREDN
+2010 LLREDN

-2021 LVAYLVPTVG
+2021 LVAYLVPT
-2031 TDVVLDPAE
+2031 TDTDTGVTVLDPAE

-2055 SALVVLDTL
+2055 SALVLLDTL

-2070 KLDRRALPAPT
+2070 KLDRRALPAPSTAT
-2081 TFTTSNRAPRTP
+2081 TPTRAPRTP
-2093 REEILCGLFAE
+2093 QEEVLCGLFATTLA
-2104 VLGAEREPGIDDSFF
+2104 VDHIGIDDNFF
-2119 DLGGHSLLAMRLVG
+2119 DLGGHSLLAMRLVA
-2133 AVRAELGDEI
+2133 AVRAELDAEV
-2143 GVRDVFEAPTVAALA
+2143 GVSDLFEAPTVAALA
-2158 ERLGRT
+2158 ERLGRA
-2164 LPTAALPPLVRTEPR
+2164 LPATALPPLVRTEPR
-2179 PARIPLSNAQ
+2179 PARIPLSYAQ

-2206 NIPVELRLTEA
+2206 NIPVVLRLARA
-2217 VDPGALQAAL
+2217 VDAVALQAAL
-2227 DDVVA
+2227 DDVVE

-2241 PEADGAPCQL
+2241 PETDGRPCQL
-2251 VRPATPGLVRLDR
+2251 VLPVAPALVPLGL

-2272 RARIGELS
+2272 RARIAELS
-2280 ARPFDLNTELP
+2280 AEPFDLAGELP
-2291 VRAALFTLAPED
+2291 LRAALFTLAPDD

-2309 LHHIAGDGWSMRP
+2309 LHHIAGDGLSMRP
-2322 LMEDLTTA
+2322 LTEDLTAA

-2335 GGEAPDWS
+2335 HARTPDWS
-2343 PLPVQYADF
+2343 PLPVQYADY
-2352 ALWQHQYL
+2352 ALWQHRHL
-2360 GDPETPGSPLN
+2360 GDPDTPGTPLHE
-2371 QQLAHWTA
+2371 QLAHWTTR
-2379 ELADLPEE
+2379 LAGLPEE

-2402 RARTLTTHTGSTVH
+2402 RARTHTTHTDSTVH
-2416 RDLTAHAR
+2416 QQLTAHAR
-2424 THGATVF
+2424 AHQATLF
-2431 HSVHAA
+2431 QAVHAA

-2454 TPTAGRTHADLDQL
+2454 TPTAGRTHRDLDEL

-2477 LRTDTTGNP
+2477 LRTDTAGNP
-2486 THTELLRRTRDVG
+2486 THTELLGRTRDVG
-2499 LSALSHQDLPFERLV
+2499 LAALSHQDLPFERLV

-2529 QTILTFNSTTGADG
+2529 QTILTFNSTTAAG
-2543 EPTLGDPT
+2543 
-2551 LGGPVVGEPTTT
+2551 V
-2563 EAESGS
+2563 EAAGTDVESES

-2581 HRTVDGAP
+2581 HQTADGAP
-2589 AGLTVTIEYAADLF
+2589 GGLTVTIEYAADLF
-2603 EPTTV
+2603 EPVTI

-2614 FQRILRTAAEHPDTP
+2614 FQRILTSAAEHPDTP
-2629 LHDIDLLAAHER
+2629 LHDIDLLAEHER

-2654 LPGRTLPQLFAAQV
+2654 LPGRTLPELFAAQV
-2668 ARTPDATAVI
+2668 ARTPDATAVV
-2678 CETGALSYA
+2678 CDTGTLSYA
-2687 ELDTA
+2687 QLDTA

-2700 VARGAG
+2700 VAQGAG
-2706 PERLVALA
+2706 PEHFVALA
-2714 VPRSAETLVAVLA
+2714 VPRSVETLVAVLA

-2738 DLTHPA
+2738 DLTHPG

-2758 VLTTVGAA
+2758 VLTTAEAA
-2766 AQLPATDDP
+2766 AQLPVTEHP

-2792 AHDLTDDDRSAP
+2792 AHDLTDRDRSAP

-2838 WAREAYGSVAGRAL
+2838 WAREAYDSVAGRAL

-2874 TVHLIELDDQAPTAG
+2874 TVQLIELDDQAPTAG

-2962 EPGDSAPSGVI
+2962 EPGDTAPSGVI

-3012 YLGRPGLTAER
+3012 YLGRPALTAER
-3023 FVPDPFG
+3023 FLPDPFG
-3030 VPGGRMYRTG
+3030 EPGARMYRTG
-3040 DLGRWQYDGLGEGRL
+3040 DLGRWQYDERGEGRL
-3055 EFLGRTDDQVKL
+3055 EFLGRTDDQIKL

-3080 FTGRADIAQAAVVLR
+3080 FTSRPDIAQAAVLLR
-3095 EDSPGDQRLVAYVVP
+3095 EDNPGDQRLVAYLVP
-3110 TTDADDT
+3110 TTDTDT
-3117 AGTGTS
+3117 GVT
-3123 TGAGTSGAEAGTGT
+3123 
-3137 GTGSVLDPAELRAYA
+3137 VLDPAELRAHA

-3165 VVLDTL
+3165 VLLDTL

-3178 LDRRALPV
+3178 LDRRALPA
-3186 PGTFTTSTRAPRTPR
+3186 PSTATTPTRAPRTPQ
-3201 EEILCGLFATTLA
+3201 EEVLCGLFATTLA
-3214 VDHVGIDDNFF
+3214 VDHIGIDDNFF

-3232 LAARLTALIREELG
+3232 LAARLTARVREELG
-3246 VQIGLRALF
+3246 IQIGLRALF

-3265 RISADPDTGSS
+3265 RINVEGSTGSS
-3276 DGLGQLLPLRAGGTR
+3276 DGLGQLLPLRTGGTR

-3320 YALQA
+3320 FALQA
-3325 RGLDGNGELPGSV
+3325 RGLDGVDELPRSV
-3338 PEMAADYLRLIREVQ
+3338 PDMAADYLRLIREVQ

-3398 RHAGRPSAA
+3398 RHAGQPSEA
-3407 EILSLALDGLGL
+3407 EILSLALDGLDL
-3419 DELDALA
+3419 DELGALA
-3426 ATTPADATDVLGD
+3426 DAPADGADVLGD
-3439 GLPGAGAVLELL
+3439 GLPTADAVLELL

-3458 GGLDPAALRRLVRV
+3458 GGLDPAALGRLVKV
-3472 TANNI
+3472 TANNL
-3477 ALAQGEQPGRYRGP
+3477 ALARGEQPGRYRGP

-3506 PLADLWA
+3506 PLAELWA

-3529 SRFTTPEALAQ
+3529 SRFTTPQALAE